1 MNIYYVYKYLRE
13 KDSKTALAGT
23 PYYIGK
29 GKGNRIKGKHS
40 VHVPKNNCLIEIVS
54 AGLSE
59 SDAHVLECTLIQQY
73 GRKDLGTGILHNRT
87 DGGEGLSG
95 FSHSEQTKQK
105 LRKPHTEEHKRKI
118 SKACKG
124 IPKPKSDKHK
134 SKVQQWKDKN
144 VKGKSYIEL
153 YGTNKAKQLRKKIS
167 ESNQGRIVSTD
178 TRNKISMAQKGI
190 PRKPHSNETKE
201 KMRLAH
207 AKRLGKN

>member
-13 KDSKTALAGT
+13 KDSITASAGT

-29 GKGNRIKGKHS
+29 GKGNRIKSKHS
-40 VHVPKNNCLIEIVS
+40 VYVPKNDRLIEIVS
-54 AGLSE
+54 SGLSE
-59 SDAHVLECTLIQQY
+59 CDAHILECELIQQY

-87 DGGEGLSG
+87 NGGEGLSG

-134 SKVQQWKDKN
+134 NKVQKWKDEN

-153 YGTNKAKQLRKKIS
+153 YGLDKANRLAKKIS
-167 ESNQGRIVSTD
+167 ESNQGRAVSIE
-178 TRNKISMAQKGI
+178 TRNKISIAQKGI
-190 PRKPHSNETKE
+190 PRNPHSNETKE
-201 KMRLAH
+201 KMRIAH
-207 AKRLGKN
+207 AKRLGKI

>member
-13 KDSKTALAGT
+13 KDSNTASAGT

-29 GKGNRIKGKHS
+29 GKGNRIKSKHS
-40 VHVPKNNCLIEIVS
+40 VYVPKNDCLIEIVS
-54 AGLSE
+54 SGLSE
-59 SDAHVLECTLIQQY
+59 RDAHILECELIQQY

-95 FSHSEQTKQK
+95 FSHSEQTKKK

-118 SKACKG
+118 SNSCKG
-124 IPKPKSDKHK
+124 ISKPKSDNHKHK
-134 SKVQQWKDKN
+134 VQKWKDEN

-153 YGTNKAKQLRKKIS
+153 YGIDKSIQLRTKIS
-167 ESNQGRIVSTD
+167 ESNQGRIVSSE
-178 TRNKISMAQKGI
+178 TRNKISAAQKGI
-190 PRKPHSNETKE
+190 FRKPHSDETRE

-207 AKRLGKN
+207 AKRLGKI

>member
-13 KDSKTALAGT
+13 KDSNTASAGT

-29 GKGNRIKGKHS
+29 GKGNRIKSKHS
-40 VHVPKNNCLIEIVS
+40 VYVPKNNFLIEIVS
-54 AGLSE
+54 LGLSE
-59 SDAHVLECTLIQQY
+59 HDAHILECELIQQY

-124 IPKPKSDKHK
+124 ILKPKSDKHK
-134 SKVQQWKDKN
+134 NKVQKWKDEN

-153 YGTNKAKQLRKKIS
+153 YGIDKATHLRTKIS
-167 ESNQGRIVSTD
+167 ESNQGRVVASE
-178 TRNKISMAQKGI
+178 TRNKISIAQKGI
-190 PRKPHSNETKE
+190 PRKPHSDETKE
-201 KMRLAH
+201 KMRIAH
-207 AKRLGKN
+207 AKRLGKI